1 MKLPIYTELSNFST
15 RKNGQKIKCDLSI
28 ALIINHLSDPVE
40 TINSLYNFVTQ
51 TDTLNEIIILN
62 TDKEGYQYEKL
73 MSTFPALRVLIPQD
87 HISLSEAIHL
97 VIEESLSQNILFI
110 NDKFKMKALN
120 LEIMQMYFSETY
132 YGAVIPQIVN
142 QDGQTVPNI
151 IKGHIKKGFLE
162 TVSLD
167 IKGTSISTLYPKY
180 FCFIMNKNLFNQRQ
194 IELYSYEQEKFSLLE
209 IGYRIWQEGFFI
221 FQVSS
226 FKVQLTTE
234 TSEDINYKPDDP
246 DYVTFNLLNLSEKP
260 SKKALFLKMLQ
271 LFFTLHFKQLG
282 VLWQA
287 SRRIQK
293 IANKNYVPP
302 IGDRQIFE
310 SLNKDLE

>member
-151 IKGHIKKGFLE
+151 IKGHIKKDFLE